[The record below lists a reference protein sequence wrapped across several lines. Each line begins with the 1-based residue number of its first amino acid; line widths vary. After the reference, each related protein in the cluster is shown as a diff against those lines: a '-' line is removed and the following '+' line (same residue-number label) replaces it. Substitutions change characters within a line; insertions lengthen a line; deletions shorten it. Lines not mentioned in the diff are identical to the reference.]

1 VRASRLVALAGAAA
15 ALAAAGCGVPSE
27 PKKQAEEVESVA
39 AEGAL
44 LAHDAAEGRTT
55 GTFARVHAQA
65 LRERL
70 KALRPKIVERE
81 LARIERN
88 VDSALRQLA
97 ENPDEA
103 DVEARLDE
111 AAKAAGELTR

>member
-1 VRASRLVALAGAAA
+1 VRVPPAIALAVVLA

-44 LAHDAAEGRTT
+44 LAHDASEGRTT
-55 GTFARVHAQA
+55 ATFTRVHVQT

-70 KALRPKIVERE
+70 TVLRPKIVERE
-81 LARIERN
+81 LALIARD
-88 VDSALRQLA
+88 VDSALQKL
-97 ENPDEA
+97 EESPSDA
-103 DVEARLDE
+103 DVEAPLDE
-111 AAKAAGELTR
+111 AAKAAGELAK